1 MHKYVKHNIIVHFI
15 ILSFKNWKEN
25 YFPQKIQTEK
35 AEEPLILTEQ
45 EKTKPD
51 TGGPRLAR
59 FENSAK

>member
-15 ILSFKNWKEN
+15 ILSFKNWKKK

>member
-1 MHKYVKHNIIVHFI
+1 MSNTTLLC
-15 ILSFKNWKEN
+15 ILSFYHSKIEKKK